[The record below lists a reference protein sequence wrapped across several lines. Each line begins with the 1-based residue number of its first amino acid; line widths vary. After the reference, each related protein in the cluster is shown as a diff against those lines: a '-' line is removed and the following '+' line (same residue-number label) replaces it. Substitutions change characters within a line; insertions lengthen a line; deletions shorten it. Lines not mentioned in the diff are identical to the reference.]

1 MPADPLKPAQV
12 RWARRWMTIVLIGLL
27 VFLIGIQPDLIGM
40 NRSQA
45 VGFVQIGVWLVGLAI
60 LLTAAYSTVRVIRN
74 GKSNSLRADIGV
86 RLIATGFVIA
96 GVASLADFISV
107 GAHRMPLVIFGPV
120 QVMGLILG
128 VFICIVGLVL
138 YWPRRAKG
146 KSPSEGDVDQKDREP
161 KGSDEDMSN
170 PNLEENAHPRIT

>member
-1 MPADPLKPAQV
+1 
-12 RWARRWMTIVLIGLL
+12 MTIVLIGLL

-128 VFICIVGLVL
+128 VFLCIVGLVL

-146 KSPSEGDVDQKDREP
+146 KSPPEGDVDQKDREP
-161 KGSDEDMSN
+161 KGSDEDMSS
-170 PNLEENAHPRIT
+170 PNLEDNAHPRIT

>member
-27 VFLIGIQPDLIGM
+27 IFLIGIQPDLIGM

-45 VGFVQIGVWLVGLAI
+45 VGFVQIGVWLVGLGI
-60 LLTAAYSTVRVIRN
+60 LLSAAYSTVRVIRN
-74 GKSNSLRADIGV
+74 AKPNSLRADIGV
-86 RLIATGFVIA
+86 RLIATGFVVT

-120 QVMGLILG
+120 QVTGLILG
-128 VFICIVGLVL
+128 VFLCIVGLVL
-138 YWPRRAKG
+138 YWPRRAKDQ
-146 KSPSEGDVDQKDREP
+146 SPSEGDVDQLDRELE
-161 KGSDEDMSN
+161 GSKEDHPNSN
-170 PNLEENAHPRIT
+170 L

>member
-1 MPADPLKPAQV
+1 MPADPLKPTQV

-128 VFICIVGLVL
+128 VFLCIVGLVL

-146 KSPSEGDVDQKDREP
+146 KSPSESDVDKKDREQE
-161 KGSDEDMSN
+161 GSDEDTPS
-170 PNLEENAHPRIT
+170 PNL